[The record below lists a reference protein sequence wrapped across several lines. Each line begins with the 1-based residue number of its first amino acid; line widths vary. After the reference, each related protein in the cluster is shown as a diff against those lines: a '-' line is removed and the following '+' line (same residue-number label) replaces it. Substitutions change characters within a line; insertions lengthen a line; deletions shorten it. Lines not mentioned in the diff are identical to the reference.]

1 MSENIGSSSPF
12 LSNVILSRQKSIL
25 MAYHTKYAIYSS
37 KNFFHLEESAIK

>member
-1 MSENIGSSSPF
+1 MSETSPF

-25 MAYHTKYAIYSS
+25 MAYHTNYAIYSS